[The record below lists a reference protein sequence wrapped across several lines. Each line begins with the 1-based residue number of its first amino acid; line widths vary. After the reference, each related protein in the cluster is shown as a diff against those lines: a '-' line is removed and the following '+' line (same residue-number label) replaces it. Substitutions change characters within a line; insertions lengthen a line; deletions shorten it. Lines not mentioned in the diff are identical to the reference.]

1 MKKVSKQLQPIPQK
15 TFPCSSRPCYESYL
29 PGNPSFPLSSES
41 ILSKYVVDSKY
52 GRRGTRHDFG
62 ECATTHVSYSTD
74 LFTYWLRLIHF
85 FMVVILAWRGQNSSR
100 AVIKT
105 PEDITSK
112 TMLQAVFLGQRLI
125 CISNSKG
132 TDSKLL
138 LLEISICR
146 NLWRKQ
152 ILKANTKKG
161 FD

>member
-1 MKKVSKQLQPIPQK
+1 
-15 TFPCSSRPCYESYL
+15 
-29 PGNPSFPLSSES
+29 
-41 ILSKYVVDSKY
+41 
-52 GRRGTRHDFG
+52 
-62 ECATTHVSYSTD
+62 
-74 LFTYWLRLIHF
+74 
-85 FMVVILAWRGQNSSR
+85 MVVILALEQNSSR

-132 TDSKLL
+132 SDSKLL

-146 NLWRKQ
+146 KLWRKQ